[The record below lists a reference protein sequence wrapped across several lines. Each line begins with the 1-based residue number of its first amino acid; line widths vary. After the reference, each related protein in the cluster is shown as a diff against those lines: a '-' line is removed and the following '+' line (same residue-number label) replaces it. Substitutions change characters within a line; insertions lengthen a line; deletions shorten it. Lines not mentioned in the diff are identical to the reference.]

1 MTIAM
6 GSYANPID
14 IAALKQTYENAG
26 QGQVFTFWDKLS
38 EDEQAK
44 FAKQLSE
51 IDVERVNRIYEN
63 AMAAVAVAPPPKPA
77 GNEAPTLKTSDQP
90 TTPTADA
97 VSPLPPTSCASAI
110 NNAEEE
116 ARWRST
122 GLKAIADGKVAV
134 LLLAGGQGTRLG
146 SANPKGMFD
155 ISLPSGRT
163 LFEIQAARIRR
174 LREVVSEA
182 TGKPAEQVRI
192 PWYVMTSGPTRTV
205 TEAYFEKKNY
215 FGLPREDVVFFEQGK
230 FMDPDGAN
238 FAQVFSPLFPTRASS
253 SSRPLPASRSLRTET
268 EVFTPPSA
276 APSSRARPGLSCRT

>member
-1 MTIAM
+1 MTITM

-38 EDEQAK
+38 EDDQAK

-51 IDVERVNRIYEN
+51 IDVDRVNRIYEN

-77 GNEAPTLKTSDQP
+77 GSEAPTLKTSDSQP
-90 TTPTADA
+90 TAPAADA
-97 VSPLPPTSCASAI
+97 VAPLPASSCASAI

-205 TEAYFEKKNY
+205 TEAYFEKKNH

-230 FMDPDGAN
+230 LIRADRLLTLYRC
-238 FAQVFSPLFPTRASS
+238 SP
-253 SSRPLPASRSLRTET
+253 RS
-268 EVFTPPSA
+268 V
-276 APSSRARPGLSCRT
+276 

>member
-6 GSYANPID
+6 GSYATPID
-14 IAALKQTYENAG
+14 IAALKETYEKAG
-26 QGQVFTFWDKLS
+26 QGHVFTFWDKLS

-44 FAKQLSE
+44 FAKQLYD
-51 IDVERVNRIYEN
+51 IDVDRVNRIYEN
-63 AMAAVAVAPPPKPA
+63 AVAAVAVAPPAKPA
-77 GNEAPTLKTSDQP
+77 GEEAPTVKTSDAQP
-90 TTPTADA
+90 PAPTADT
-97 VSPLPPTSCASAI
+97 VSPLPESSCASAI

-116 ARWRST
+116 ARWRAT

-155 ISLPSGRT
+155 IQLPSGRT

-174 LREVVSEA
+174 LRDVVAEA
-182 TGKPAEQVRI
+182 TGKPAEQVSI
-192 PWYVMTSGPTRTV
+192 PWYVMTSGPTRPV

-230 FMDPDGAN
+230 F
-238 FAQVFSPLFPTRASS
+238 
-253 SSRPLPASRSLRTET
+253 E
-268 EVFTPPSA
+268 
-276 APSSRARPGLSCRT
+276 LSQLC